1 MRLGS
6 VLLCGSVIVLVP
18 ATALAG
24 EDVLRG
30 ATPAWVD
37 EVELDLAGAKRAP
50 SELLADWQHR
60 IEDGVVHSY
69 ADRAIRIDNPQTLMD
84 ENILSLSWLPDKGD
98 LTVHRLEI
106 HRDGQVI
113 DLLADAPEFEI
124 IRRELGL
131 EARLIDGELTATLPI
146 PGLKVGDILRTS
158 HTTSIDD
165 QALGEEVQVLQYL
178 GSKPWRVGR
187 GRAVVSWPQDE
198 EMFWAAEE
206 LAGLREPELRDGYK
220 YLTVELPLAEPRE
233 VPADAPSRYARP
245 TVLRV
250 GSFADW
256 SELSS
261 VMAPHFYSAADVA
274 KDSDIARQAEAIM
287 AAVSDPLER
296 TERAVRLVQDEVS
309 YLLNGL
315 DGGNYLPQRAEDTW
329 AKRYGDCKAKS
340 VLLLALL
347 RRMGIDAEPV
357 LVVSR
362 GGDALPQLLPVPGDF
377 DHVIVRA
384 RIEGADYWLDGTST
398 GTRLSNIGNVPP
410 FHHALPLRA
419 EGADLAP
426 MLQRDRAV
434 PDMRLTGT
442 ADHSAGIDLPQLFAV
457 TMEMTGPQSAYA
469 RTMADLD
476 NPDTLRE
483 MAAAYAEAS
492 GMVGAVISSLEVAY
506 DEPSATG
513 RVILKGVSAP
523 SFRWE
528 NGRVVMPVEE
538 NAPDQIFNPDRA
550 RPDWR
555 TIPVATPGP
564 FFMQFEQD
572 LILPLDGKGF
582 SLSGAS
588 KLDAAY
594 ANTRVTASAALAGRV
609 LHVESAVR
617 QGLGEIAPADVSE
630 AKRAARRF
638 VADAIELVA
647 PEQVTWRWDLDEEVL
662 REKVRPI
669 LAAYD
674 QAIAFAPEDNF
685 APLMQKAYFLQSV
698 YDYAGAL
705 AAYDRLVEMEPSA
718 QIFVQR
724 SGVQLALGRRAA
736 AIADLEAAY
745 EIEPSNQTGFALA
758 REMAYA
764 GDITPAMEM
773 LETLPVTDDE
783 RIDYADAWA
792 TVAALQGDTDSALS
806 RLEEEV
812 ADKPENPAVLNAE
825 CWFRGLFN
833 VALEDAVTGCTRA
846 VERAEDP
853 TFALDSRAMVQ
864 FRLGKYDEAITD
876 LNTVLTLAPAL
887 APSRYLRGVVL
898 LKKGDEAGKADV
910 AAALRMEPQLA
921 EFYGRHGVAPEF

>member
-1 MRLGS
+1 MRLGFI
-6 VLLCGSVIVLVP
+6 LLCGSVIMLAP
-18 ATALAG
+18 APVLAG
-24 EDVLRG
+24 EEVLRG
-30 ATPAWVD
+30 AAPAWVD
-37 EVELDLAGAKRAP
+37 EAELDLAGARRAP

-98 LTVHRLEI
+98 LTMHRLEI

-113 DLLADAPEFEI
+113 DLLEDAPDFEI

-158 HTTSIDD
+158 YTTSTDD

-178 GSKPWRVGR
+178 GSKPWRIGQ

-220 YLTVELPLAEPRE
+220 YLTAALPLAEPRE

-256 SELSS
+256 NELSS
-261 VMAPHFYSAADVA
+261 VMAPHFYSAAQVA
-274 KDSDIARQAEAIM
+274 KDSDIARQAEAITN
-287 AAVSDPLER
+287 AVSDPLER

-329 AKRYGDCKAKS
+329 EKRYGDCKAKS

-347 RRMGIDAEPV
+347 QRMGIEAEPV

-362 GGDALPQLLPVPGDF
+362 GGDALPYLLPIPGDF

-384 RIEGADYWLDGTST
+384 RIGGRDFWLDGTST
-398 GTRLSNIGNVPP
+398 GTRLANIGNVPP
-410 FHHALPLRA
+410 FFHALPLRA

-426 MLQRDRAV
+426 MTQRDRAI
-434 PDMRLTGT
+434 PDMRLSGT
-442 ADHSAGIDLPQLFAV
+442 VDHSAGVDFPQLFAV

-483 MAAAYAEAS
+483 MAATFAEAS
-492 GMVGAVISSLEVAY
+492 GMDGGVISSLEVTY

-513 RVILKGVSAP
+513 RVTLKGVSP
-523 SFRWE
+523 SSFRWE
-528 NGRVVMPVEE
+528 DGRVVMPVEE
-538 NAPDQIFNPDRA
+538 NAPDQVFNPDRA

-555 TIPVATPGP
+555 GIPVATPGP

-572 LILPLDGKGF
+572 MILPQDGRGF
-582 SLSGAS
+582 SLSGAPE
-588 KLDAAY
+588 LDAAY
-594 ANTRVTASAALAGRV
+594 ANTKVNASAALSGRV
-609 LHVESAVR
+609 LHVESEVR
-617 QGLGEIAPADVSE
+617 QGLGEIASADISE

-647 PEQVTWRWDLDEEVL
+647 PQQVTWRWELGEEEL
-662 REKVRPI
+662 REKARPI

-674 QAIAFAPEDNF
+674 QAVAFAPEDNF
-685 APLMQKAYFLQSV
+685 APLMQKAYFLGSV

-705 AAYDRLVEMEPSA
+705 AAYDRLVELAPSA
-718 QIFVQR
+718 QIHLQR
-724 SGVQLALGRRAA
+724 AGVHLALGRRAA
-736 AIADLEAAY
+736 AIADLQAAY
-745 EIEPSNQTGFALA
+745 EIDPSNQTGFTLA

-764 GDITPAMEM
+764 GEIAPAMEM
-773 LETLPVTDDE
+773 LETLPVTEDE
-783 RIDYADAWA
+783 RISYADTWA
-792 TVAALQGDTDSALS
+792 TLAALRGDTGGALS

-812 ADKPENPAVLNAE
+812 ADKPENPDVLNAE

-833 VALEDAVTGCTRA
+833 VALEDAVRGCTRA

-876 LNTVLTLAPAL
+876 LDTVLTLAPAV
-887 APSRYLRGVVL
+887 APSRYLRGVVR
-898 LKKGDEAGKADV
+898 LKKGDEAGKADI

-921 EFYGRHGVAPEF
+921 EFYGRHGVGPGL

>member
-1 MRLGS
+1 MRLGTT
-6 VLLCGSVIVLVP
+6 LLCGSVIILAP
-18 ATALAG
+18 APALAG
-24 EDVLRG
+24 DEVLRG
-30 ATPAWVD
+30 AVPAWV
-37 EVELDLAGAKRAP
+37 EEAELDVNGAKRAP

-60 IEDGVVHSY
+60 IENGVVHSY

-98 LTVHRLEI
+98 LTMHRLEI

-113 DLLADAPEFEI
+113 DLLAGDPEFEI

-146 PGLKVGDILRTS
+146 PGLKVGDILRTTY
-158 HTTSIDD
+158 TTSIDD

-178 GSKPWRVGR
+178 GSKPWRVGQ

-198 EMFWAAEE
+198 QMFWAVEE

-220 YLTVELPLAEPRE
+220 YLTVQLPLAEPRE

-256 SELSS
+256 NELSS
-261 VMAPHFYSAADVA
+261 VMAPHFYSAAEVA
-274 KDSDIARQAEAIM
+274 QDSDIARQASAIM
-287 AAVSDPLER
+287 DLVSDPLER

-329 AKRYGDCKAKS
+329 EKRYGDCKAKS

-347 RRMGIDAEPV
+347 QRMGIDAEPV
-357 LVVSR
+357 LVLSR
-362 GGDALPQLLPVPGDF
+362 GGDALPYLLPVPGDF

-384 RIEGADYWLDGTST
+384 RIGGMDYWLDGTST
-398 GTRLSNIGNVPP
+398 GTRLANIGNVPP
-410 FHHALPLRA
+410 FYHALPLRA
-419 EGADLAP
+419 EGAALMP
-426 MLQRDRAV
+426 MAQRDRAV
-434 PDMRLTGT
+434 PDMRLSGT
-442 ADHSAGIDLPQLFAV
+442 VDHSAGVDFPQLFAV

-483 MAAAYAEAS
+483 MAATFAAAS
-492 GMVGAVISSLEVAY
+492 GMQGGVISSLEVTY

-513 RVILKGVSAP
+513 RVILKGVSAS

-528 NGRVVMPVEE
+528 DGRVVMPVEE

-555 TIPVATPGP
+555 NIPVATPGP
-564 FFMQFEQD
+564 FFMQFEQA
-572 LILPLDGKGF
+572 LTLPQDGRGF
-582 SLSGAS
+582 SLDGAS
-588 KLDAAY
+588 QLEAAY
-594 ANTRVTASAALAGRV
+594 ANTTVTASAALDGRM
-609 LHVESAVR
+609 LHVESEVR
-617 QGLGEIAPADVSE
+617 QALGEIAPADIAE

-647 PEQVTWRWDLDEEVL
+647 PEQVTWRWELSEDEL
-662 REKVRPI
+662 RAKARPI

-685 APLMQKAYFLQSV
+685 APLMQKALFLQSV

-705 AAYDRLVEMEPSA
+705 AAYDRLVEVEPSA
-718 QIFVQR
+718 EIFFQR

-736 AIADLEAAY
+736 AIADLQAAY
-745 EIEPSNQTGFALA
+745 EIDPSNSTGFALA

-764 GDITPAMEM
+764 GDIAPAMEM
-773 LETLPVTDDE
+773 LETLPITDDE
-783 RIDYADAWA
+783 RIDYADTWA
-792 TVAALQGDTDSALS
+792 TVAALRGDTDSALS

-812 ADKPENPAVLNAE
+812 AHRPENPFVLNAE

-833 VALEDAVTGCTRA
+833 VAPEDAVTGCTRA

-876 LNTVLTLAPAL
+876 LDTVLSLAPSV
-887 APSRYLRGVVL
+887 APSRYLRGVVR
-898 LKKGDEAGKADV
+898 LKKGDEAGKADI

-921 EFYGRHGVAPEF
+921 EFYGRHGVGPEL